1 MFDDSPQPKQVHI
14 LQLGFRAPKIWPL
27 VGTPAVFPS
36 QKPALA
42 VVVSLGFLMG
52 THSRPR
58 ELAGT
63 DPLLG
68 LGVDADTG
76 EAEMT
81 KSEQRVSVLSLG

>member
-1 MFDDSPQPKQVHI
+1 MFDDSPWPKQVHI

-42 VVVSLGFLMG
+42 VIVSLGFLMG
-52 THSRPR
+52 TQSRIHVNW
-58 ELAGT
+58 LALI
-63 DPLLG
+63 PLLG
-68 LGVDADTG
+68 SRSGCKTQG

-81 KSEQRVSVLSLG
+81 